1 MNLLRSVCVY
11 CGSSMGTKEVYRH
24 AAESMGR
31 ELVSRGLRLVY
42 GAGSVGLM
50 GVLARTVYERGGD
63 VLGIIPDVLAP
74 REVAGESIGETIIV
88 ENMHERKALMARE
101 ADAFVAMPGGYGT
114 MDELF
119 EAITW
124 GQIGIQRKP
133 IGLFNVNGYFD
144 HLLLWVDAAVKEGF
158 IRPQHRQ
165 LFIVSDD
172 ASTLLE
178 KLALHEPPPGVV
190 KLPGN
195 GSRFG

>member
-11 CGSSMGTKEVYRH
+11 CGSSMGTKEVYRQ
-24 AAESMGR
+24 AAETMGR

-88 ENMHERKALMARE
+88 ESMHERKALMARE
-101 ADAFVAMPGGYGT
+101 SDAVVAMPGGYGT

-133 IGLFNVNGYFD
+133 IGLYNVNGYFD
-144 HLLLWVDAAVKEGF
+144 HLLLWVDGAVKEGF

-165 LFIVSDD
+165 LFIVNDD

-178 KLALHEPPPGVV
+178 KLALYEPPAGVV
-190 KLPGN
+190 KLQGN

>member
-11 CGSSMGTKEVYRH
+11 CGSSMGTKEVYRQ
-24 AAESMGR
+24 AAETMGR

-88 ENMHERKALMARE
+88 ESMHERKALMARE
-101 ADAFVAMPGGYGT
+101 SDAVVAMPGGYGT

-133 IGLFNVNGYFD
+133 IGLYNVNGYFD
-144 HLLLWVDAAVKEGF
+144 HLLLWVDGAVKEGF

-178 KLALHEPPPGVV
+178 KLALYEPPAGVV
-190 KLPGN
+190 KLQGN

>member
-1 MNLLRSVCVY
+1 M
-11 CGSSMGTKEVYRH
+11 
-24 AAESMGR
+24 
-31 ELVSRGLRLVY
+31 
-42 GAGSVGLM
+42 
-50 GVLARTVYERGGD
+50 TVYERGGD

-88 ENMHERKALMARE
+88 ESMHERKALMARE

-114 MDELF
+114 LDELF

-133 IGLFNVNGYFD
+133 IGLYNVNGYFD
-144 HLLLWVDAAVKEGF
+144 HLLALGGSPRSRKASSDRNTASS
-158 IRPQHRQ
+158 
-165 LFIVSDD
+165 FIVSDD

-195 GSRFG
+195 GTKYG

>member
-74 REVAGESIGETIIV
+74 REVAGESIGETVVV
-88 ENMHERKALMARE
+88 ESMHERKALMARE
-101 ADAFVAMPGGYGT
+101 SDAFVAMPGGYGT

-133 IGLFNVNGYFD
+133 IGLYNVNGYFD
-144 HLLLWVDAAVKEGF
+144 YLLLWVDAAVKEGF
-158 IRPQHRQ
+158 IRPHHRQ

-195 GSRFG
+195 GTKYG

>member
-1 MNLLRSVCVY
+1 
-11 CGSSMGTKEVYRH
+11 MGTKEVYRH

-88 ENMHERKALMARE
+88 ESMHERKALMARE
-101 ADAFVAMPGGYGT
+101 SDAVVAMPGGYGT

-133 IGLFNVNGYFD
+133 IGLYNVNGYFD

-178 KLALHEPPPGVV
+178 KLALHEPPAGVV

-195 GSRFG
+195 GTRYG